1 MMKMPI
7 MTNMVISNGKLFEME
22 IINQFFRFLYGLGI
36 IVVVISLILFI
47 VFKFSEYLD
56 KDDRLEKKD
65 SRRGS
70 NKKV

>member
-1 MMKMPI
+1 